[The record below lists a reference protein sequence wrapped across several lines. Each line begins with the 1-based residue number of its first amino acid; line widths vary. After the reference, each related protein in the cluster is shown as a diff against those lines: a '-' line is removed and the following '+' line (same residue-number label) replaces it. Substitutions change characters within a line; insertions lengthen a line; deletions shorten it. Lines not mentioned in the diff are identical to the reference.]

1 MRCAECN
8 HDFTDGSQCGA
19 CKKTYDFNCAGISE
33 ANYRKM
39 KRLSWRCAACSRG
52 SSSPVAKKG
61 EPVTLEAIMER
72 LNGLTAQ
79 LTALPAL
86 VEDVKSVKQE
96 LQDVRSS
103 CSFMSSQLD
112 DFVGKLKLV
121 DERVQAL
128 EATKVELAS
137 TKEQLLIIQ
146 RNLQARDQWSRAN
159 NVEIKGVPMRKSEN
173 LFQLVGAIG
182 AHVKCSIPVTQIN
195 YVSRLPTFNS
205 NEKSILV
212 SFVNRY
218 AKEDF
223 VAAARSV
230 KTIQARDIG
239 FADSN
244 NRIYVNDH
252 LSSTQKKLLNDSK
265 NIAKNKGYQFVW
277 VKFAKIHVRKNDTS
291 PVYVINSAGD
301 LNKLT

>member
-121 DERVQAL
+121 DE
-128 EATKVELAS
+128 
-137 TKEQLLIIQ
+137 
-146 RNLQARDQWSRAN
+146 AN

-291 PVYVINSAGD
+291 PVYVINSASD